1 MIVDRRKDNY
11 DELLL
16 LSRDARASRTR
27 TNYWTTGLIATAMVA
42 SGVYVTA
49 TNQKVDELA
58 NDAHDAQDQL
68 KELRVENARLLAE
81 RNAFKVE
88 RDIYRD
94 TYDRYAEIAPSLKL
108 GDQIANLAGRLGA
121 ANGTTTVSA
130 APELALADIVWVVD
144 GSRRFPMAENDL
156 LWIPEAH
163 VWIKLDSPTNNGN
176 VTIFRDRDSTQRPA
190 GEDAS
195 GANEN
200 LPLQLV
206 VEGPGNSNY
215 ACLSL
220 IKPSTRSGFGVG
232 YADLE
237 ILFQSQE
244 CPSSFRRIP

>member
-27 TNYWTTGLIATAMVA
+27 TNYWTTGLVASAMVA
-42 SGVYVTA
+42 SGIYIAT

-58 NDAHDAQDQL
+58 NDAQGAQKQL
-68 KELRVENARLLAE
+68 KELRDDNARLLAE
-81 RNAFKVE
+81 RNVFKIE

-121 ANGTTTVSA
+121 ANGSTTTSA
-130 APELALADIVWVVD
+130 TPDLALADIVWVVD
-144 GSRRFPMAENDL
+144 GSRRFPMAVNDL
-156 LWIPEAH
+156 LWVPEAH
-163 VWIKLDSPTNNGN
+163 MWIKLESPADNGK

-190 GEDAS
+190 SEDVAGS
-195 GANEN
+195 KEN

-237 ILFQSQE
+237 ILFQSQQ